1 MAWFNYKCPEHG
13 EFRLSLP
20 KREKVQPCKE
30 CGVDSKPILSM
41 GTVQVV
47 ERLDN
52 GAMVRAVER
61 LHNVEEIMAER
72 SKKHSADSKTRKGIP
87 E

>member
-1 MAWFNYKCPEHG
+1 MARFIYDCPEHG
-13 EFRLSLP
+13 QFRVSLV
-20 KREKVQPCKE
+20 KRERSQPCKE
-30 CGVDSKPILSM
+30 CGVDSKPVLTM

-61 LHNVEEIMAER
+61 LHNVEEIMSDR
-72 SKKHSADSKTRKGIP
+72 SKKHSAESKARRGID
-87 E
+87 